1 MAAAGGKT
9 YSFKVVLLGEGCVGK
24 TSLVLRYCEN
34 KFNDKHI
41 TTLQAS
47 FLTKKLNITG
57 KRVNLAIWDTAGQER
72 FHALGPI
79 YYRDSN
85 GAILVYDVTDEDS
98 FQKVKNWVK
107 ELRKMLGNEICLCIV
122 GNKIDLEKDRHV
134 SVEEAEGYA
143 ESVGAKHYHTSAKL
157 NKGIEELFL
166 DLCKQPRRFLTLSHT
181 VMRALYNTTSKR
193 HDGDGSGRG
202 EVKGERRES
211 HKHSPERRTDC
222 RRRAPDCHACRRL
235 LYFRLNTLTPFY
247 HTWD

>member
-1 MAAAGGKT
+1 MATAGAAGTSGRT

-85 GAILVYDVTDEDS
+85 GAILVYDITDEDS
-98 FQKVKNWVK
+98 FEKVKLISYVESVPDT
-107 ELRKMLGNEICLCIV
+107 ELIPYCIV
-122 GNKIDLEKDRHV
+122 GNKIDLDKDRHV
-134 SVEEAEGYA
+134 SVEDAESYA

-166 DLCKQPRRFLTLSHT
+166 DLCKHLNRKMNNNVLLITEKL
-181 VMRALYNTTSKR
+181 N
-193 HDGDGSGRG
+193 
-202 EVKGERRES
+202 
-211 HKHSPERRTDC
+211 C
-222 RRRAPDCHACRRL
+222 ACL
-235 LYFRLNTLTPFY
+235 
-247 HTWD
+247 

>member
-1 MAAAGGKT
+1 RLGSPVFCVRRVGNWAMAAAAGKT

-57 KRVNLAIWDTAGQER
+57 KRDTAGQER

-98 FQKVKNWVK
+98 FQKASE
-107 ELRKMLGNEICLCIV
+107 ELGERTAENAGERDLFMYSRQRKKASYNLTFSPGSE
-122 GNKIDLEKDRHV
+122 GNKIDLEKERNV
-134 SVEEAEGYA
+134 SVEEAEGENVVMCPGMMETA
-143 ESVGAKHYHTSAKL
+143 QVEERSKGNGTS
-157 NKGIEELFL
+157 I
-166 DLCKQPRRFLTLSHT
+166 S
-181 VMRALYNTTSKR
+181 S
-193 HDGDGSGRG
+193 SGRRG
-202 EVKGERRES
+202 VQIVDDEDPQSAAAAGGCCS
-211 HKHSPERRTDC
+211 SG
-222 RRRAPDCHACRRL
+222 
-235 LYFRLNTLTPFY
+235 
-247 HTWD
+247 